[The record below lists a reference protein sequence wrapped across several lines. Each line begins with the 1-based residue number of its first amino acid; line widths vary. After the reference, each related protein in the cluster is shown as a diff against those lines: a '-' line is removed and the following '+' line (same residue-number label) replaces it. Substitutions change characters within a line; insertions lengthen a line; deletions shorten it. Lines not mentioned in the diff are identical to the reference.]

1 VEAAGVGPDVR
12 GDARARA
19 SPGPR
24 GGRWR
29 GGPRLTSRRETILT
43 WIAVLAGGLALWS
56 AASALLPLPD
66 YFLPPPT
73 SVLAAL
79 VELVVKGIL
88 PVYVAESARRILMA
102 AVFALV
108 VGVPIGLALGM
119 SRKIAEFF
127 YPVLNFFQAVSGIAW
142 LPLMLVWFGFGERT
156 ILIAVDY
163 TVLFPVIFNALLGVR
178 SVPPIYVDGLRTLGA
193 PRWRIVLDVLLPG
206 ALPSIATGMR
216 LGLAYGW
223 RALIAAEMLVGA
235 HGLGFMI
242 FNAQNFHLTARIMLG
257 MGLIGLLWLA
267 LDYFLLRP
275 LEQTT
280 IARWG
285 LVQR

>member
-1 VEAAGVGPDVR
+1 MP
-12 GDARARA
+12 
-19 SPGPR
+19 
-24 GGRWR
+24 
-29 GGPRLTSRRETILT
+29 RREVVLT
-43 WIAVLAGGLALWS
+43 WAGILGGATALWS
-56 AASALLPLPD
+56 VAAATLPVPD

-73 SVLAAL
+73 AVLASMTD
-79 VELVVKGIL
+79 LVVKGIL
-88 PVYVAESARRILMA
+88 PTYVAESARRMLLA
-102 AVFALV
+102 GVFGLA
-108 VGVPIGLALGM
+108 VGVPIGLVLGI
-119 SRKIAEFF
+119 SRRVADFF
-127 YPVLNFFQAVSGIAW
+127 YPLLNFFQSVSGIAW

-156 ILIAVDY
+156 ILIAVNY

-178 SVPPIYVDGLRTLGA
+178 SVPRLYGDALRTLGA
-193 PRWRIVLDVLLPG
+193 SRWRIVRDVLLPG
-206 ALPSIATGMR
+206 ALPSIATGIR

-257 MGLIGLLWLA
+257 MGIIGLLWLA
-267 LDYFLLRP
+267 LDYVRLRP
-275 LEQTT
+275 LEELT

>member
-1 VEAAGVGPDVR
+1 M
-12 GDARARA
+12 
-19 SPGPR
+19 
-24 GGRWR
+24 
-29 GGPRLTSRRETILT
+29 
-43 WIAVLAGGLALWS
+43 LAGATAAWALA
-56 AASALLPLPD
+56 AALLPLPD
-66 YFLPPPT
+66 YYLPPPT
-73 SVLAAL
+73 AVLAAL
-79 VELVVKGIL
+79 GELTVKGIL
-88 PVYVAESARRILMA
+88 PAYVGESLRRILLA
-102 AVFALV
+102 AVFGLV
-108 VGVPIGLALGM
+108 VGVPIGLLLGM
-119 SRKIAEFF
+119 SRHVADFF
-127 YPVLNFFQAVSGIAW
+127 HPVLNFFQSVSGIAW

-156 ILIAVDY
+156 ILIAVNY

-178 SVPPIYVDGLRTLGA
+178 SVPPIYVNALRTMGA
-193 PRWRIVLDVLLPG
+193 PRWRIVTDVIVPG

-242 FNAQNFHLTARIMLG
+242 FNAQNFHMTARIMLG
-257 MGLIGLLWLA
+257 MGIIGLLWLI

-275 LEQTT
+275 LEEAT